1 MKKSKMNSKMSA
13 KNGNAMAKRQK
24 KNMGSMPSK
33 KTKGYAKGGYASMP
47 RATPN

>member
-1 MKKSKMNSKMSA
+1 MNSKISS
-13 KNGNAMAKRQK
+13 KNGNAMAKRKK
-24 KNMGSMPSK
+24 KNLGSVASK

>member
-1 MKKSKMNSKMSA
+1 MKKSKMNSKMSS
-13 KNGNAMAKRQK
+13 KNGNAMAKRKK
-24 KNMGSMPSK
+24 KNMGSMASK